1 MRFRAPIELRVSNIL
16 ARVVL
21 FNACALAIDHDTVRQ
36 AHLAD
41 CTFCDSVLRRFVFG
55 AVTVVSTYDKV
66 CPSHEHE
73 LSETEQPD
81 VSGG

>member
-1 MRFRAPIELRVSNIL
+1 MTVTNVTVRFGGLVGRSMRFGAPIELRVSNIL

-41 CTFCDSVLRRFVFG
+41 CTFCDSVLRRFVFW
-55 AVTVVSTYDKV
+55 
-66 CPSHEHE
+66 
-73 LSETEQPD
+73 
-81 VSGG
+81 GGHGGLDLQ